1 MCYYFEDIDV
11 LVKISSSEMDYN
23 HEYLGNSPRLV
34 IAPLTDGCYIIY
46 LEPSISTT
54 VVLMRVLPA
63 LERFVEGV
71 GPPVYLS
78 SHYVFV
84 LNCSDSLDYT
94 QMGKMFKGLASCGAW
109 S

>member
-1 MCYYFEDIDV
+1 MRYYFEHTDV
-11 LVKISSSEMDYN
+11 LVKNSNSEMDYN

-34 IAPLTDGCYIIY
+34 IAPLTDGCYITY
-46 LEPSISTT
+46 LEPFISTT

-63 LERFVEGV
+63 LERPKV
-71 GPPVYLS
+71 LARQCT
-78 SHYVFV
+78 V